1 MKNDYTSFS
10 FFYLVFTQTNEE
22 VSLSWVY
29 CRQKGTKKEYQVMR
43 LSRNEDYNFLF
54 NIVFRS
60 TTIMIFMK
68 SLREKLIQ
76 ESRMSLIYSFTYESD
91 ISFQVIP
98 RSLA

>member
-1 MKNDYTSFS
+1 
-10 FFYLVFTQTNEE
+10 
-22 VSLSWVY
+22 
-29 CRQKGTKKEYQVMR
+29 MR